1 MSEVEQQEVAEL
13 EAPAEGVDVQSGGLG
28 ELAVAGADGAVGLDQ
43 LLDMPVHVSVEVGRS
58 RVKLGEL
65 CRLGAGSMLKLD
77 RKSHQPV
84 DILVNGKVVAR
95 GEIVTINDSYGVRIT
110 DVEG

>member
-1 MSEVEQQEVAEL
+1 MQAGE
-13 EAPAEGVDVQSGGLG
+13 LG
-28 ELAVAGADGAVGLDQ
+28 ELAVAAAEGAVGLDQ
-43 LLDMPVHVSVEVGRS
+43 LMDMPVQVSVEVGRS
-58 RVKLGEL
+58 RVQLGDL

-77 RKSHQPV
+77 RKAHQPV

-95 GEIVTINDSYGVRIT
+95 GEIVTINGSYGVRIT